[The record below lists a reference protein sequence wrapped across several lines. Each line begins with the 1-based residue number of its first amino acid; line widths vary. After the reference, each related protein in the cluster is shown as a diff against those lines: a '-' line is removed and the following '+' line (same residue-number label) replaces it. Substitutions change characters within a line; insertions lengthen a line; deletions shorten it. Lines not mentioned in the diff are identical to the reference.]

1 MVQPVRELVFGY
13 QRHCNVDSKNATV
26 ERRLLF
32 SVTVIPPRR
41 TPARRL
47 IEEASSIMRRCPLPV
62 LPLLLTGVLSTLGAH
77 AIPPPPD
84 SFDGETIRCQLA
96 GSAAT
101 VLICRD
107 AELTA
112 FDGQLRQAFR
122 RLRDDTSIKQPER
135 EALVED
141 QRRWVDSMDQCW
153 RAQENLRACVK
164 ASQQQRLRQLESLAI
179 QRRLMPGTND
189 EGKGCRG

>member
-1 MVQPVRELVFGY
+1 MPTR
-13 QRHCNVDSKNATV
+13 RHSEQLPLKTIFSTMSK
-26 ERRLLF
+26 
-32 SVTVIPPRR
+32 R
-41 TPARRL
+41 TH
-47 IEEASSIMRRCPLPV
+47 PV
-62 LPLLLTGVLSTLGAH
+62 LPLLLAGVMTTFGAH

-112 FDGQLRQAFR
+112 IDGKLRQAFR
-122 RLRDDTSIKQPER
+122 RLRDDTSIMQSER
-135 EALVED
+135 QALVED

-164 ASQQQRLRQLESLAI
+164 ASQQQRLRQLESLII
-179 QRRLMPGTND
+179 QRRLMPTYND
-189 EGKGCRG
+189 GGNRV

>member
-1 MVQPVRELVFGY
+1 MPT
-13 QRHCNVDSKNATV
+13 QRHSEQLPLKTI
-26 ERRLLF
+26 L
-32 SVTVIPPRR
+32 
-41 TPARRL
+41 
-47 IEEASSIMRRCPLPV
+47 SIMSRRSHPV
-62 LPLLLTGVLSTLGAH
+62 LPLVLAGVQTTLVAH

-84 SFDGETIRCQLA
+84 SFDGETILCQLA

-112 FDGQLRQAFR
+112 IDGRLRQAFR
-122 RLRDDTSIKQPER
+122 RLRDDTSIKQSER

-164 ASQQQRLRQLESLAI
+164 ATQQQRLRQLESLTI
-179 QRRLMPGTND
+179 QRRLMPKNND
-189 EGKGCRG
+189 EGNGCDG